1 MFMAVAVLLGFACFG
16 FSFFFFFCC
25 VCVNDSVI

>member
-16 FSFFFFFCC
+16 FSFFFFCC
-25 VCVNDSVI
+25 MCVNDSVI